1 LKNLQKIEFKKIE
14 KIPKKMKKYQKLKN
28 PKKIEK
34 IPKKLKKYQKNEKI

>member
-1 LKNLQKIEFKKIE
+1 
-14 KIPKKMKKYQKLKN
+14 MKKYQKLKN